1 MPHYIHPDQDTFSI
15 RPSKA
20 KFKGCQL
27 LIVVH
32 SALEAFHQR
41 QSVRETWIHDFV
53 KYRQNP
59 IKDNKIQNVSVIFLV
74 GNQNGLGNFTLK
86 RRLLEESAKFDDILQ
101 AAMVDHYNNLTLKS
115 VFTLKF
121 FLNTSNFDA
130 DTVPYY
136 LMKVDNDVYLNV
148 PQLVR
153 LLEDKKLTRSPMFLV
168 GHRYITLTPPHTT
181 PLTPSKLLVHTHTP
195 LHPTTLVHP
204 PTPTSHTLRTHP
216 HP

>member
-32 SALEAFHQR
+32 STLEAFHQR
-41 QSVRETWIHDFV
+41 QSVRETWIQDFV
-53 KYRQNP
+53 KYRQTD
-59 IKDNKIQNVSVIFLV
+59 KENKVQNVSVIFLV
-74 GNQNGLGNFTLK
+74 GNQNGFGNFTLK
-86 RRLLEESAKFDDILQ
+86 SRLLEESAKFDDILQ
-101 AAMVDHYNNLTLKS
+101 ADMVDHYNNLTLKS

-148 PQLVR
+148 PQLLR

-168 GHRYITLTPPHTT
+168 GHRYPTL
-181 PLTPSKLLVHTHTP
+181 K
-195 LHPTTLVHP
+195 HPKTQKFNQF
-204 PTPTSHTLRTHP
+204 LRFF
-216 HP
+216 